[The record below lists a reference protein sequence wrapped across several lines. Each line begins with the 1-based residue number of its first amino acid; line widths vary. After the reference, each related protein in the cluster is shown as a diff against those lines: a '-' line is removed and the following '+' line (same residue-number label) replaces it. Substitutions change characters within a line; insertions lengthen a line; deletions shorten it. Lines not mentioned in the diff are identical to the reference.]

1 MHLQIVDVPCA
12 MLVCQRVMDKK
23 TATRL
28 HLETSHPMVM
38 CCFSLA
44 KDSCQTSP
52 VLCTPKVWKPGF
64 SHKKFSAAQAISII
78 VKQHQHVNFA
88 NLPRNGCL
96 HQNKCFERL
105 LGLVTGDHG
114 LNLSPRHPTVSERKI
129 WSDERNHPKPVSLIL
144 WNLFSSQLFKK
155 DERTSPKKHFQTKCL
170 SKRRE
175 TQNDQNVFKLEL
187 STFLQQKS
195 HLFFSHRFLL
205 HPENQHLLNT
215 KNTTWVR
222 FNTALFGT
230 RHAVNWWHRTPKA
243 DVFVW
248 RVGRFL
254 HETRPKSVGLNVC
267 STKKWWLIVFWNQWS
282 FILGI
287 FSGFWNPKIHMKVF
301 EYGLLCFYPETWGR
315 YLDWTELLIKIHLNQ
330 LA

>member
-38 CCFSLA
+38 CCFFVS

-215 KNTTWVR
+215 KKHHLGEIQHGLVRNTPCRQLVASDSQGRCLRVKGWSVPSWNTTEIGWFKR
-222 FNTALFGT
+222 LF
-230 RHAVNWWHRTPKA
+230 HQKMVV
-243 DVFVW
+243 DC
-248 RVGRFL
+248 FL
-254 HETRPKSVGLNVC
+254 KPVKFHIGNL
-267 STKKWWLIVFWNQWS
+267 QW
-282 FILGI
+282 ILE
-287 FSGFWNPKIHMKVF
+287 S
-301 EYGLLCFYPETWGR
+301 
-315 YLDWTELLIKIHLNQ
+315 
-330 LA
+330 